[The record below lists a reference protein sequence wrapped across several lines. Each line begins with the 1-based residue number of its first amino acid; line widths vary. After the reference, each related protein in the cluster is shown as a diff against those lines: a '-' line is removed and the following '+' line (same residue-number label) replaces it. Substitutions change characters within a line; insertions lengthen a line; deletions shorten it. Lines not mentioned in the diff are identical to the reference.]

1 MVDKNGQG
9 ALYERVAWDVRSVVD
24 DGYGNEVSGD
34 WSEQFRTRA
43 GFTFLRGSEAVI
55 AARLEGRQ
63 PVIVRVR
70 ASSKTRQITTDWR
83 MRDARTGEVYAV
95 RSVIE
100 TEDRAFLDVTVEAG
114 VAA

>member
-1 MVDKNGQG
+1 MTDKSGRG
-9 ALYERVAWDVRSVVD
+9 RFYHRVAWDRRDVAD
-24 DGYGNEVSGD
+24 DGYGNEVAD
-34 WSEQFRTRA
+34 WAEQFQTRA

-70 ASSKTRQITTDWR
+70 VSSQTRQITTDWR

-95 RSVIE
+95 RSIIE
-100 TEDRAFLDVTVEAG
+100 TDDRAYRDITVERG